1 MEVCYKR
8 NRGLSHLIL
17 TEDPQMAG
25 QHYQKAIFL
34 ENTIPG
40 LLSCKI
46 QRLNGEESF
55 CYDIT
60 GCQSLKNLFEKEK
73 LTRKDLEDILQSWL
87 NVWEILEEYLLDTSK
102 PMEFSF
108 VFKGI

>member
-1 MEVCYKR
+1 MEVSYKR
-8 NRGLSHLIL
+8 NRGFSYLIL
-17 TEDPQMAG
+17 TEDPQTAG

-40 LLSCKI
+40 LLPCKI

-73 LTRKDLEDILQSWL
+73 LSRKDLEEILQSWL
-87 NVWEILEEYLLDTSK
+87 NLW
-102 PMEFSF
+102 
-108 VFKGI
+108 